1 MDERNFNEAKNTSK
15 KVLLISSSGGHWVQL
30 SRLVPSL
37 VSCNLYFASTDKS
50 YQSTVPDGHFFYVPD
65 ASRTD
70 TVFKILAQAITVLLT
85 IIRVNPQVV
94 ITTGAAPGFF
104 AVFFAK
110 KMGKKTIWID
120 SIANVWEISM
130 SGSRAIK
137 HSDLMVTQWPHL
149 DSELGAKYFG
159 SVI

>member
-1 MDERNFNEAKNTSK
+1 MDERNFNGVK
-15 KVLLISSSGGHWVQL
+15 KVLLISSSGGHWIQL
-30 SRLVPSL
+30 SRLVPRL
-37 VSCNLYFASTDKS
+37 ESCDLYFASTDKS
-50 YQSTVPDGHFFYVPD
+50 YKETVPDGHFYYIQD

-70 TVFKILAQAITVLLT
+70 TIIKIAKQALQVLITL
-85 IIRVNPQVV
+85 IRVNPQVV

-110 KMGKKTIWID
+110 KLGKKTIWID

-130 SGSRAIK
+130 SGARALK
-137 HSDLMVTQWPHL
+137 HADLLLTQWQHL
-149 DSELGAKYFG
+149 DSKVGAKYFG

>member
-1 MDERNFNEAKNTSK
+1 MDERNFNGTK
-15 KVLLISSSGGHWVQL
+15 KVLLISSSGGHWIQL

-37 VSCNLYFASTDKS
+37 KSCDLYFACTDRS
-50 YQSTVPDGHFFYVPD
+50 YKSTVPDGHFFYVPD

-70 TVFKILAQAITVLLT
+70 TIFKIAIQAIQVLLT
-85 IIRVNPQVV
+85 LIRVNPQVV

-110 KMGKKTIWID
+110 KLGKKTIWID

-130 SGSRAIK
+130 SGAKAYK
-137 HSDLMVTQWPHL
+137 HSDLLLTQWQHL
-149 DSELGAKYFG
+149 DSKLGAKYFG